1 MKFLHLADLHLG
13 KRVNGFSMLEDQAHI
28 LRQILAILDD
38 ERLDGVLIAGDVYD
52 KSVPSVEA
60 VELLDGFLT
69 ELRARGVPVL
79 LISGNHDSPERLA
92 FGGRVMDSCGIHISP
107 VYDGA
112 LAPVTLHDEF
122 GPVHVWL
129 LPFVKPA
136 HVRRW
141 FPDADIESYTDAVAE
156 AVAHMDIDT
165 AARNVLVTHQFVTGG
180 ARSGSEEL
188 SVGGTDNVDSGVFAP
203 FDYVALGHLH
213 GAQNIGRETIRYAGS
228 PLKYSFSE
236 ARQHKSVTV
245 VTLGEKGDVQV
256 RTVALTPLRELREI
270 RGSYDELTAR
280 SFYEHT
286 TYRSDYLHLILT
298 DEQDVFDAM
307 SRLRTIY
314 PYLMTLDYDNA
325 RTRAAGGM
333 SVPAETERRTPL
345 ELFEALYQ
353 RQNHRPMSE
362 VQRAYIA
369 QLMEQIM
376 EQIMEVQG

>member
-38 ERLDGVLIAGDVYD
+38 EQPDGVLIAGDVYD

-69 ELRARGVPVL
+69 ELRTRGVPVL

-112 LAPVTLHDEF
+112 LAPVTLQDAF

-136 HVRRW
+136 HMRRW

-213 GAQNIGRETIRYAGS
+213 GAQHIGRETIRYAGS

-376 EQIMEVQG
+376 EVQG

>member
-38 ERLDGVLIAGDVYD
+38 EQPDGVLIAGDVYD

-180 ARSGSEEL
+180 TRSGSEEL

-213 GAQNIGRETIRYAGS
+213 GAQHIGRETIRYAGS

-270 RGSYDELTAR
+270 RGNYDELTAR

-345 ELFEALYQ
+345 ELFEALYT
-353 RQNHRPMSE
+353 RQNHQPMSE
-362 VQRAYIA
+362 VQREYIA

-376 EQIMEVQG
+376 EVQG

>member
-38 ERLDGVLIAGDVYD
+38 EQPDGVLIAGDVYD

-180 ARSGSEEL
+180 TRSGSEEL

-213 GAQNIGRETIRYAGS
+213 GAQHIGRETIRYAGS

-333 SVPAETERRTPL
+333 SVPAETERRTPP

-353 RQNHRPMSE
+353 RQNHQPMSE

-376 EQIMEVQG
+376 EVQG

>member
-38 ERLDGVLIAGDVYD
+38 EQPDGVLIAGDVYD

-60 VELLDGFLT
+60 VELLDDFLT

-112 LAPVTLHDEF
+112 LAPVTLQDAF

-156 AVAHMDIDT
+156 AIAHMGIDT

-180 ARSGSEEL
+180 TRSGSEEL

-213 GAQNIGRETIRYAGS
+213 GAQHIGRETIRYAGS

-333 SVPAETERRTPL
+333 SVPAETERRTPS
-345 ELFEALYQ
+345 ELFEALYL

-376 EQIMEVQG
+376 EVQG

>member
-38 ERLDGVLIAGDVYD
+38 EQPDGVLIAGDVYD

-60 VELLDGFLT
+60 VGLLDGFLT

-112 LAPVTLHDEF
+112 LAPVTLQDAF

-141 FPDADIESYTDAVAE
+141 FPDADIESYTDAMAE
-156 AVAHMDIDT
+156 AIAHMDIDT
-165 AARNVLVTHQFVTGG
+165 SARNVLVTHQFVTGG
-180 ARSGSEEL
+180 TRSGSEEL

-213 GAQNIGRETIRYAGS
+213 GAQHIGRETIRYAGS

-286 TYRSDYLHLILT
+286 TYRSNYLHLILT

-376 EQIMEVQG
+376 EVQG

>member
-38 ERLDGVLIAGDVYD
+38 EQPDGVLIAGDVYD

-60 VELLDGFLT
+60 VGLLDGFLT

-141 FPDADIESYTDAVAE
+141 FPDADIESYTDAMAE

-213 GAQNIGRETIRYAGS
+213 GAQHIGRETVRYAGS

-345 ELFEALYQ
+345 ELFEALYK
-353 RQNHRPMSE
+353 RQNHQPMSE

-376 EQIMEVQG
+376 EVQG

>member
-28 LRQILAILDD
+28 LRQILAILDG
-38 ERLDGVLIAGDVYD
+38 EQPDGVLIAGDVYD

-112 LAPVTLHDEF
+112 LAPVTLQDAF

-180 ARSGSEEL
+180 TRSGSEEL

-213 GAQNIGRETIRYAGS
+213 GAQHIGRETIRYAGS

-256 RTVALTPLRELREI
+256 RTVALTPLRVLREI

-376 EQIMEVQG
+376 EVQG

>member
-38 ERLDGVLIAGDVYD
+38 EQPDGVLIAGDVYD

-112 LAPVTLHDEF
+112 LAPVTLQDAF

-136 HVRRW
+136 HMRRW

-180 ARSGSEEL
+180 TRSGSEEL

-213 GAQNIGRETIRYAGS
+213 GAQHIGRETIRYAGS

-353 RQNHRPMSE
+353 RQNHQPMSE

-376 EQIMEVQG
+376 EVQG

>member
-38 ERLDGVLIAGDVYD
+38 EQPDGVLIAGDVYD

-112 LAPVTLHDEF
+112 LAPVTLQDAF

-141 FPDADIESYTDAVAE
+141 FPDADIESYTDAMAE

-180 ARSGSEEL
+180 TRSGSEEL

-213 GAQNIGRETIRYAGS
+213 GAQQIGRPTIRYAGS

-236 ARQHKSVTV
+236 ASQRKSVTV

-345 ELFEALYQ
+345 ELFEALYT
-353 RQNHRPMSE
+353 RQNHQPMSE

-376 EQIMEVQG
+376 EVQG

>member
-38 ERLDGVLIAGDVYD
+38 EQPDGVLIAGDVYD
-52 KSVPSVEA
+52 KSVPPVEA

-69 ELRARGVPVL
+69 ELCARGVQVL

-112 LAPVTLHDEF
+112 VAPVTLHDEL

-136 HVRRW
+136 HVRCR

-188 SVGGTDNVDSGVFAP
+188 SVGGTDNVDSSVFAP

-213 GAQNIGRETIRYAGS
+213 GAQHIGRETIRYAGS

-256 RTVALTPLRELREI
+256 RTAALTPLRELREI

-353 RQNHRPMSE
+353 RQNHQPMSE

-376 EQIMEVQG
+376 EVQG

>member
-38 ERLDGVLIAGDVYD
+38 EQPDGVLIAGDVYD

-60 VELLDGFLT
+60 VELLDDFLT

-112 LAPVTLHDEF
+112 LAPVTLQDAF

-141 FPDADIESYTDAVAE
+141 FPDADIESYTDTVAE

-180 ARSGSEEL
+180 TRSGSEEL

-213 GAQNIGRETIRYAGS
+213 GAQHIGRETIRYAGS

-333 SVPAETERRTPL
+333 SVPAEMERRTPL

-362 VQRAYIA
+362 VQRAYIV
-369 QLMEQIM
+369 QLM

>member
-38 ERLDGVLIAGDVYD
+38 EQPDGVLIAGDVYD

-112 LAPVTLHDEF
+112 LAPVTLQDAF

-141 FPDADIESYTDAVAE
+141 FPDADIESYTDAMAE

-165 AARNVLVTHQFVTGG
+165 ATRNVLVTHQFVTGG
-180 ARSGSEEL
+180 TRSGSEEL

-213 GAQNIGRETIRYAGS
+213 GAQHIGRETIRYAGS

-345 ELFEALYQ
+345 ELFEALYK

-376 EQIMEVQG
+376 EVQG

>member
-38 ERLDGVLIAGDVYD
+38 EQPDGVLIAGDVYD

-60 VELLDGFLT
+60 VGLLDGFLT

-141 FPDADIESYTDAVAE
+141 FPDADIESYTDAMAE

-180 ARSGSEEL
+180 TRSGSEEL

-213 GAQNIGRETIRYAGS
+213 GAQHIGRETIRYAGS

-345 ELFEALYQ
+345 ELFEALYT
-353 RQNHRPMSE
+353 RQNHQPMSE

-376 EQIMEVQG
+376 EVQG

>member
-28 LRQILAILDD
+28 LRQILAILDN
-38 ERLDGVLIAGDVYD
+38 EQPDGVLIAGDVYD

-60 VELLDGFLT
+60 VGLLDGFLT

-79 LISGNHDSPERLA
+79 LISGNHDSSERLA

-112 LAPVTLHDEF
+112 LAPVTLHDTF

-213 GAQNIGRETIRYAGS
+213 GAQHIGRETIRYAGS

-256 RTVALTPLRELREI
+256 RTAALTPLRELREI

-353 RQNHRPMSE
+353 RQNHQPMSE
-362 VQRAYIA
+362 VQREYIA

-376 EQIMEVQG
+376 EVQG

>member
-28 LRQILAILDD
+28 LRQILAILDG
-38 ERLDGVLIAGDVYD
+38 EQPDGVLIAGDVYD

-60 VELLDGFLT
+60 VGLLDGFLT

-79 LISGNHDSPERLA
+79 LISGNHDSSERLA

-112 LAPVTLHDEF
+112 LAPVTLHDTF

-180 ARSGSEEL
+180 TRSGSEEL

-213 GAQNIGRETIRYAGS
+213 GAQHIGSETIRYAGS

-353 RQNHRPMSE
+353 RQNHQPMSE
-362 VQRAYIA
+362 VQREYIA

-376 EQIMEVQG
+376 EVQG

>member
-13 KRVNGFSMLEDQAHI
+13 KRVNGFSLLEDQAHI

-38 ERLDGVLIAGDVYD
+38 EQPDGVLIAGDVYD

-165 AARNVLVTHQFVTGG
+165 ATRNVLVTHQFVTGG
-180 ARSGSEEL
+180 TRSGSEEL

-213 GAQNIGRETIRYAGS
+213 GAQQIGRPTIRYAGS
-228 PLKYSFSE
+228 PIKYSFSE

-256 RTVALTPLRELREI
+256 RTAALTPLRELREI

-286 TYRSDYLHLILT
+286 TYRSNYLHLILT

-353 RQNHRPMSE
+353 RQNHQPMSE

-376 EQIMEVQG
+376 EVQG

>member
-38 ERLDGVLIAGDVYD
+38 EQPDGVLIAGDVYD

-92 FGGRVMDSCGIHISP
+92 FGGRVMDSCDIHISP

-112 LAPVTLHDEF
+112 LAPVTLHDAF

-180 ARSGSEEL
+180 TRSGSEEL

-213 GAQNIGRETIRYAGS
+213 GAQHIGRETIRYAGS

-353 RQNHRPMSE
+353 RQNHRPMSD

-376 EQIMEVQG
+376 EVQG

>member
-38 ERLDGVLIAGDVYD
+38 EQPDGVLIAGDVYD

-60 VELLDGFLT
+60 VGLLDGFLT

-112 LAPVTLHDEF
+112 LAPVTLQDAF

-141 FPDADIESYTDAVAE
+141 FPDADIESYTDAMAE
-156 AVAHMDIDT
+156 AVAHMDIDDS
-165 AARNVLVTHQFVTGG
+165 ARNVLVTHQFVTGG

-213 GAQNIGRETIRYAGS
+213 GAQHIGRETIRYAGS

-376 EQIMEVQG
+376 EVQG

>member
-38 ERLDGVLIAGDVYD
+38 EQPDGVLIAGDVYD
-52 KSVPSVEA
+52 KSVPTVEA

-69 ELRARGVPVL
+69 ELRTRGVPVL

-112 LAPVTLHDEF
+112 LAPVTLHDTF

-180 ARSGSEEL
+180 TRSGSEEL

-213 GAQNIGRETIRYAGS
+213 GAQHIGRETIRYAGS

-353 RQNHRPMSE
+353 RQNHQPMSE
-362 VQRAYIA
+362 VQREYIA

-376 EQIMEVQG
+376 EVQG

>member
-38 ERLDGVLIAGDVYD
+38 EQPDGVLIAGDVYD

-60 VELLDGFLT
+60 VGLLDGFLT
-69 ELRARGVPVL
+69 ELCARGVPVL

-112 LAPVTLHDEF
+112 LAPVTLQDAF

-141 FPDADIESYTDAVAE
+141 FPGADIESYTDAVAE

-180 ARSGSEEL
+180 TRSGSEEL

-213 GAQNIGRETIRYAGS
+213 GAQHIGRETIRYAGS

-345 ELFEALYQ
+345 ELFEALYT
-353 RQNHRPMSE
+353 RQNHQPMSE

-376 EQIMEVQG
+376 EVQG

>member
-38 ERLDGVLIAGDVYD
+38 EQPDGVLIAGDVYD

-112 LAPVTLHDEF
+112 LAPVTLQDAF

-141 FPDADIESYTDAVAE
+141 FPDADIESYTDAMAE

-180 ARSGSEEL
+180 TRSGSEEL

-213 GAQNIGRETIRYAGS
+213 GAQHIRRETIRYAGS

-333 SVPAETERRTPL
+333 SVPAETEQRTPP

-353 RQNHRPMSE
+353 RQNHRPMSD

-376 EQIMEVQG
+376 EVQG

>member
-38 ERLDGVLIAGDVYD
+38 EQPDGVLIAGDVYD

-213 GAQNIGRETIRYAGS
+213 GAQHIGRETIRYAGS

-256 RTVALTPLRELREI
+256 RTAALTPLRELREI

-345 ELFEALYQ
+345 ELFEALYT
-353 RQNHRPMSE
+353 RQNHQPMSE

-376 EQIMEVQG
+376 EVQG

>member
-38 ERLDGVLIAGDVYD
+38 EQPDGVLIAGDVYD

-188 SVGGTDNVDSGVFAP
+188 SVGGTDNVDSGIFAP

-213 GAQNIGRETIRYAGS
+213 GAQHIGRETIRYSGS

-353 RQNHRPMSE
+353 RQNHQPMSE

-376 EQIMEVQG
+376 EVQG

>member
-38 ERLDGVLIAGDVYD
+38 EQPDGVLIAGDVYD

-60 VELLDGFLT
+60 VGLLDGFLT

-112 LAPVTLHDEF
+112 LAPVTLQDAF

-203 FDYVALGHLH
+203 FDYAALGHLH
-213 GAQNIGRETIRYAGS
+213 GAQHIGRETIRYAGS

-298 DEQDVFDAM
+298 DEQDVFDAVG
-307 SRLRTIY
+307 RLRAIY

-325 RTRAAGGM
+325 RTRAAGA
-333 SVPAETERRTPL
+333 VAAPAAMEQRTPL
-345 ELFEALYQ
+345 ELFEALYLQ
-353 RQNHRPMSE
+353 QNNQPMSGE
-362 VQRAYIA
+362 QRAFAA
-369 QLMEQIM
+369 QLMEEIQ
-376 EQIMEVQG
+376 EAQP

>member
-1 MKFLHLADLHLG
+1 MCIRD
-13 KRVNGFSMLEDQAHI
+13 S
-28 LRQILAILDD
+28 
-38 ERLDGVLIAGDVYD
+38 
-52 KSVPSVEA
+52 
-60 VELLDGFLT
+60 
-69 ELRARGVPVL
+69 
-79 LISGNHDSPERLA
+79 DSPERLA

-112 LAPVTLHDEF
+112 LAPVTLQDAF

-333 SVPAETERRTPL
+333 SAPAETERRTPL
-345 ELFEALYQ
+345 ELFEALYK
-353 RQNHRPMSE
+353 RQNHQPMSE

-376 EQIMEVQG
+376 EVQG

>member
-13 KRVNGFSMLEDQAHI
+13 KRVNGFSMLEDQAYI

-38 ERLDGVLIAGDVYD
+38 EQPDGVLIAGDVYD

-60 VELLDGFLT
+60 VGLLDGFLT

-112 LAPVTLHDEF
+112 LAPVTLQDAF
-122 GPVHVWL
+122 GPVHGGL

-141 FPDADIESYTDAVAE
+141 FPDADIESYTDAMAE

-180 ARSGSEEL
+180 TRSGSEEL

-213 GAQNIGRETIRYAGS
+213 GAQHIGRETIRYAGS

-333 SVPAETERRTPL
+333 SVPAETERRTPP
-345 ELFEALYQ
+345 ELFEALYK
-353 RQNHRPMSE
+353 RQNHQPMSE
-362 VQRAYIA
+362 VQREYIA

-376 EQIMEVQG
+376 EVQG

>member
-28 LRQILAILDD
+28 LRQILAILDG
-38 ERLDGVLIAGDVYD
+38 EQPDGVLIAGDVYD

-69 ELRARGVPVL
+69 ELRTRGVPVL

-107 VYDGA
+107 AYDGA
-112 LAPVTLHDEF
+112 LAPVTLQDAF

-136 HVRRW
+136 HVRHW
-141 FPDADIESYTDAVAE
+141 FPDADIESYTDAMAE

-180 ARSGSEEL
+180 TCSGSEEL

-213 GAQNIGRETIRYAGS
+213 GAQHIGRETIRYAGS

-270 RGSYDELTAR
+270 RGSYNELTAR

-333 SVPAETERRTPL
+333 SVPAETERRTPS
-345 ELFEALYQ
+345 ELFEALYL

-376 EQIMEVQG
+376 EVQG

>member
-38 ERLDGVLIAGDVYD
+38 EQPDGVLIAGDVYD

-180 ARSGSEEL
+180 TRSGSEEL

-213 GAQNIGRETIRYAGS
+213 GAQHIGRETIRYAGS

-345 ELFEALYQ
+345 ELFEALYA
-353 RQNHRPMSE
+353 RQNHQPMSE
-362 VQRAYIA
+362 VQREYIA

-376 EQIMEVQG
+376 EVQG

>member
-38 ERLDGVLIAGDVYD
+38 EQPDGVLIAGDVYD

-69 ELRARGVPVL
+69 ELRTRGVPVL

-213 GAQNIGRETIRYAGS
+213 GAQQIDRPTIRYAGS

-236 ARQHKSVTV
+236 ASQRKSATI
-245 VTLGEKGDVQV
+245 VTLDEKGAVDV
-256 RTVALTPLRELREI
+256 RTVPLTPLRDLREV

-298 DEQDVFDAM
+298 DEQDVYDAVG
-307 SRLRTIY
+307 RLRAIY

-333 SVPAETERRTPL
+333 SVPAETERRTPS
-345 ELFEALYQ
+345 ELFEALYL

-376 EQIMEVQG
+376 EVQG

>member
-38 ERLDGVLIAGDVYD
+38 EQPDGVLIAGDVYD

-107 VYDGA
+107 VYNGA
-112 LAPVTLHDEF
+112 LAPVTLHDTF

-180 ARSGSEEL
+180 TRSGSEEL

-213 GAQNIGRETIRYAGS
+213 GAQHIGRETIRYAGS

-236 ARQHKSVTV
+236 ARQQKSVTV

-256 RTVALTPLRELREI
+256 RTAALTPLRELREI

-333 SVPAETERRTPL
+333 SAPAETERRTPS

-376 EQIMEVQG
+376 EVQG

>member
-38 ERLDGVLIAGDVYD
+38 EQPDGVLIAGDVYD

-79 LISGNHDSPERLA
+79 LISGNHDSSERLA
-92 FGGRVMDSCGIHISP
+92 FGGRVMNSCGIHISP

-112 LAPVTLHDEF
+112 LAPVTLHDTF

-180 ARSGSEEL
+180 TRSGSEEL

-213 GAQNIGRETIRYAGS
+213 GAQHIGRETIRYAGS

-376 EQIMEVQG
+376 EVQG

>member
-38 ERLDGVLIAGDVYD
+38 EQPDGVLIAGDVYD

-60 VELLDGFLT
+60 VGLLDDFLT

-112 LAPVTLHDEF
+112 LAPVTLQDAF

-141 FPDADIESYTDAVAE
+141 FPDADIESYTDAMAE
-156 AVAHMDIDT
+156 AIAHMDIDT

-213 GAQNIGRETIRYAGS
+213 GAQHIGRETIRYAGS

-325 RTRAAGGM
+325 RTHAAGGM
-333 SVPAETERRTPL
+333 SVPVETERRTPL
-345 ELFEALYQ
+345 ELFEALYK
-353 RQNHRPMSE
+353 RQNHQPMSE
-362 VQRAYIA
+362 VQREYIA

-376 EQIMEVQG
+376 EVQG

>member
-38 ERLDGVLIAGDVYD
+38 EQPDGVLIAGDVYD

-60 VELLDGFLT
+60 VGLLDGFLT

-156 AVAHMDIDT
+156 AIAHMDIDT

-180 ARSGSEEL
+180 TRSGSEEL

-213 GAQNIGRETIRYAGS
+213 GAQHIGRETIRYAGS

-256 RTVALTPLRELREI
+256 RTAALTPLRELREI

-286 TYRSDYLHLILT
+286 TYRSDYLHLLLT

-376 EQIMEVQG
+376 EVQG

>member
-38 ERLDGVLIAGDVYD
+38 EQPDGVLIAGDVYD

-60 VELLDGFLT
+60 VGLLDGFLT

-112 LAPVTLHDEF
+112 LAPVTLQDAF

-136 HVRRW
+136 HLRRW

-188 SVGGTDNVDSGVFAP
+188 SVGGTDNVDSGIFAP

-213 GAQNIGRETIRYAGS
+213 GAQHIGRETIRYAGS

-376 EQIMEVQG
+376 EVQG

>member
-1 MKFLHLADLHLG
+1 MRFLHLADLHLG

-38 ERLDGVLIAGDVYD
+38 EQPDGVLIAGDVYD

-60 VELLDGFLT
+60 VGLLDGFLT

-141 FPDADIESYTDAVAE
+141 FPDADIESYTDAMAE

-213 GAQNIGRETIRYAGS
+213 GAQHIGRETIRYAGS

-256 RTVALTPLRELREI
+256 RTAALTPLRELREI

-314 PYLMTLDYDNA
+314 PYLMALDYDNA

-345 ELFEALYQ
+345 ELFDALYT
-353 RQNHRPMSE
+353 RQNHQPMSE

-369 QLMEQIM
+369 QLMAQSR
-376 EQIMEVQG
+376 EVQG

>member
-38 ERLDGVLIAGDVYD
+38 EQPDGVLIAGDVYD

-69 ELRARGVPVL
+69 DLRARGVPVL

-112 LAPVTLHDEF
+112 LAPVTLQDAF

-213 GAQNIGRETIRYAGS
+213 GAQHIGRETIRYAGS

-256 RTVALTPLRELREI
+256 RTAALTPLRELREI

-353 RQNHRPMSE
+353 RQNHRPMSG

-376 EQIMEVQG
+376 EVQG

>member
-38 ERLDGVLIAGDVYD
+38 EQPDGVLIAGDVYD

-69 ELRARGVPVL
+69 ELCARGVPVL

-188 SVGGTDNVDSGVFAP
+188 SVGGTDNIDSGVFAP

-213 GAQNIGRETIRYAGS
+213 GAQHIGRETVRYAGS

-345 ELFEALYQ
+345 ELFEALYT
-353 RQNHRPMSE
+353 RQNHQPMSE

-376 EQIMEVQG
+376 EVQG